1 VISAARAVVTGLVV
15 LGLTGC
21 AVQRTTGQQAPMP
34 SSQTNSTRASL
45 SPGCPPPMKQT
56 AGVGIA
62 IDYVDTFHLLG
73 HDYMASAAA
82 VPTTWDPGK
91 PGIPAGHIR
100 CTLSA
105 YQVDPTY
112 QLHDGD
118 ATLLAVGT
126 VVYLVSMKNGTD
138 EAVVRVNGQWHTYT
152 LLANQ

>member
-1 VISAARAVVTGLVV
+1 VIAASKAAVTALIV

-21 AVQRTTGQQAPMP
+21 AVQRTTGRDAPVP
-34 SSQTNSTRASL
+34 SSQTASTRAAL
-45 SPGCPPPMKQT
+45 APACPPPMKQT

-62 IDYVDTFHLLG
+62 IDYVDTFRLLG
-73 HDYMASAAA
+73 HDYMASAAP

-105 YQVDPTY
+105 YQVDPSY

-118 ATLLAVGT
+118 ATFLPVGT
-126 VVYLVSMKNGTD
+126 VVYLVPMKNGTA
-138 EAVVRVNGQWHTYT
+138 EAVVSVDGQWHTYT
-152 LLANQ
+152 LLANH